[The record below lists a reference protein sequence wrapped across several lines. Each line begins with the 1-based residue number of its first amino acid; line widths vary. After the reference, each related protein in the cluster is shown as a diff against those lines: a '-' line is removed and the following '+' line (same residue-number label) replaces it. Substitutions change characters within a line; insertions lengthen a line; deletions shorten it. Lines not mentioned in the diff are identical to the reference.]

1 MRYLWGL
8 LAIGGMVFKIFFL
21 ILWRISQALNIVF
34 LQVQLA
40 QNCYF
45 ARYECKKIAMF
56 FNSLIEKDKFS
67 ILMPI
72 LMHVFEEIRAI
83 LVHQFKQ
90 VFYTR

>member
-1 MRYLWGL
+1 
-8 LAIGGMVFKIFFL
+8 
-21 ILWRISQALNIVF
+21 
-34 LQVQLA
+34 
-40 QNCYF
+40 
-45 ARYECKKIAMF
+45 MF

-90 VFYTR
+90 VFYMR